1 MSNKDKQIM
10 FRYSLMNG
18 RLDICNPSR
27 TVPNKYDNIV
37 SLKMT
42 ITDTVSFMRMFS
54 SCIRD
59 NVVIRDNKIVAVN
72 YKVMSFNDYNLSIS
86 YNDGIDISI
95 THIENNGEKLVGTI
109 SGQFDRKGKDIINS
123 IWRDAKDIQKLL
135 TC

>member
-1 MSNKDKQIM
+1 MSNKDKQIV

-42 ITDTVSFMRMFS
+42 ITDAVSFMRMFS

-72 YKVMSFNDYNLSIS
+72 YQVMSFNDYNLSIS

-95 THIENNGEKLVGTI
+95 THIENSGEKLVGTI
-109 SGQFDRKGKDIINS
+109 SGQFGRKGKDIINS